1 MDWAAHVG
9 GLLGGFLVGMLIFSL
24 RIKTMRWKIGM
35 TIVSLLIN
43 LIFFGV
49 GLSYMFNQSRGE
61 VAEEMGDVCEYYKQ
75 FYEDYECRCRMDDAD
90 VDG

>member
-1 MDWAAHVG
+1 
-9 GLLGGFLVGMLIFSL
+9 
-24 RIKTMRWKIGM
+24 
-35 TIVSLLIN
+35 
-43 LIFFGV
+43 
-49 GLSYMFNQSRGE
+49 MFNQSRGE